1 MIIYNRNISR
11 SLTLLA
17 VVLLTSFAAAAQ
29 IVKGEA
35 KATYPSTAR
44 VDGNTVHIQKGDV
57 VTYEVTLDDNV
68 THISRVVLNELPSVA
83 SISSENYEFADHKL
97 RFQYQYNNEGTY
109 NSRYISVEVRGEE
122 QPWRYTIA
130 QTLVVDPDIT
140 LTIKASQDWGV
151 LSDEH
156 ILLTA
161 DVSTGND
168 GWNFRWHTGATTQTL
183 DYAPHNGE
191 STVHDAGVSVEATR
205 QSDDFKLEAS
215 YNIKVY
221 PRPQIIGDAV
231 LSSSARTVFS
241 GAKVQYTAPRAQV
254 SGGNSE
260 GWEYIWTGAS
270 PVAENSPW
278 VAEAIL
284 MNESTGRIDYT
295 TEVRIRNIGPDG
307 SVWLERNFSTNV
319 KAWPQP
325 VGTLDCSYTECFDGV
340 PFDASIVTAGGDP
353 EAWTYWWTLDGTY
366 LSNEKVC
373 TITTSGSDTNGTKRA
388 LLAQAF
394 NNPDGIDD
402 SYSRENW
409 HTLTSYPA
417 PVFGGQTG
425 ELSAFSGQE
434 FVLWGQAEG
443 GKPGAWQYEW
453 TCDGEQITNE
463 SAWLT
468 TSLVNDG
475 AQPVEHTFRLTV
487 TNSNDSYGLVH
498 EYVFPVIIYPA
509 PTVVLPEVVTEV
521 IKNERIEIPLS
532 VSGGD
537 PNAWSYIWRIDGATQ
552 DESSSTFSFTP
563 VTKGRYIVTA
573 EVVNSP
579 SLIYSRY
586 NETFTFNFTVYDEP
600 TLAVEGNGSND
611 VIACDGKNTRMAVR
625 GVGSGLWTYQWY
637 EGYAEIAGETN
648 RDINVVLD
656 NPGTD
661 PITKTY
667 RVVAHYKGGETPYE
681 QVFNV
686 TIYPRPNVVQE
697 SSVVNVYYDRNVYLN
712 VLTSG
717 GNPDG
722 WDYTWYID
730 GSRVDSYSQP
740 YINYTADTN
749 NKKTCEV
756 VVYVRNRGNGDTWY
770 TQTPFR
776 FTVNRYTTG
785 NVNFTEPYLDYN
797 GFISQEFTAFP
808 EGGYPDGWT
817 FEWTKDGELVG
828 TDQNMHVEY
837 ENNTDYSYATLYEV
851 TAKNAIGDD
860 IGYNQV
866 HTYKIYVWP
875 KIATPNEIRV
885 VRSSDMQ
892 EVDAIVSGDHIVA
905 SVTPATGGYN
915 YYSPSNN
922 RNAWT
927 YDWSVDGSYAGYDN
941 TSNEIGY
948 TLSLP
953 YSEEK
958 SSGDVTISA
967 QIRNT
972 PAPQQETWYN
982 KTYERTIH
990 VYTGPQTPRQLVPK
1004 GDGTTGTLI
1013 ALAGG
1018 GYNDD
1023 RLRDL
1028 GYEFVFGYTD
1038 RYSNQMYDMPAT
1050 KDRFYRF
1057 DPSEL
1062 NDYNKRFYV
1071 YAQWRYEDGS
1081 IVKSGLCYI
1090 DGYSD
1095 YNYGFSN
1102 SILGGGGRGDNSG
1115 VGSMGV
1121 GEISISSR
1129 GFAAELSEPAAASVS
1144 VRTTSG
1150 QLVFSRNYAAA
1161 MSFDEAFDHDFV
1173 PGIYIV
1179 TVQAG
1184 PSVETKK
1191 IVIR

>member
-1 MIIYNRNISR
+1 MIINNRNISR

-29 IVKGEA
+29 VVKGEA
-35 KATYPSTAR
+35 QATYPSTAR

-68 THISRVVLNELPSVA
+68 TTINRVVLNELPSIAV
-83 SISSENYEFADHKL
+83 ISRDNYEFADHKL
-97 RFQYQYNNEGTY
+97 RFEYKYDVERTY
-109 NSRYISVEVRGEE
+109 DSRYIAVEVPGEE
-122 QPWRYTIA
+122 QQWRYTIP

-140 LTIKASQDWGV
+140 LTITANQEWGV
-151 LSDEH
+151 LSDNH

-161 DVSTGND
+161 NVSTGNE

-183 DYAPHNGE
+183 DYAPHNGG
-191 STVHDAGVSVEATR
+191 SDVQNAGVSVTATR
-205 QSDDFKLEAS
+205 QSDDFRLEAS
-215 YNIKVY
+215 YSIRVY
-221 PRPQIIGDAV
+221 PQPQIIGDAV
-231 LSSSARTVFS
+231 LTSSASVVFS
-241 GAKVQYTAPRAQV
+241 GATVRYTAPQV

-260 GWEYIWTGAS
+260 GWEYSWTNAGA
-270 PVAENSPW
+270 VAGNP
-278 VAEAIL
+278 AEAESRL
-284 MNESTGRIDYT
+284 YNESSGRIDYPT
-295 TEVRIRNIGPDG
+295 AVRIRNVGPDG
-307 SVWLERNFSTNV
+307 SVWFNQEFTTNV
-319 KAWPQP
+319 TAWPQP
-325 VGTLDCSYTECFDGV
+325 VASLDCYYTECFDGD
-340 PFDASIVTAGGDP
+340 PFSASIVITGGDP

-373 TITTSGSDTNGTKRA
+373 TIMTSGSDTNGTKRE

-402 SYSRENW
+402 SYYRENW

-417 PVFGGQTG
+417 PVFGSQTG

-434 FVLWGQAEG
+434 FTLWGQAEG
-443 GKPGAWQYEW
+443 GKPGAWRFEW
-453 TCDGEQITNE
+453 TCDDEPITNDSE
-463 SAWLT
+463 WLT
-468 TSLVNDG
+468 TSLVNNG
-475 AQPVEHTFRLTV
+475 TQPVEHQYILRA
-487 TNSNDSYGLVH
+487 TNNNAIYGKTQL
-498 EYVFPVIIYPA
+498 YVFPIIIYPA
-509 PTVVLPEVVTEV
+509 PNVVLPDVATEV

-552 DESSSTFSFTP
+552 PETGSTFAFTP
-563 VTKGRYIVTA
+563 TTRGRYTVTA
-573 EVVNSP
+573 EVINSP
-579 SLIYSRY
+579 SLIYSPY

-611 VIACDGKNTRMAVR
+611 VITCDGRNTRMAVR
-625 GVGSGLWTYQWY
+625 GVGSGAWTYQWY
-637 EGYAEIAGETN
+637 EGSTEIAGETN

-697 SSVVNVYYDRNVYLN
+697 NSVVNVYYDRNVYLN
-712 VLTSG
+712 VEPSG

-722 WDYTWYID
+722 WDYIWYID

-740 YINYTADTN
+740 YYNYSAYTN
-749 NKKTCEV
+749 NNRTCDV
-756 VVYVRNRGNGDTWY
+756 VVYVRNRGNGETWY
-770 TQTPFR
+770 EQRRFD

-785 NVNFTEPYLDYN
+785 SVNFTEPYLDYN
-797 GFISQEFTAFP
+797 GFISQTLSASPVE
-808 EGGYPDGWT
+808 GYPDGWT
-817 FEWTKDGELVG
+817 FEWTKDGVFVG
-828 TDQNMHVEY
+828 TGQNMHVEY
-837 ENNTDYSYATLYEV
+837 ENTTDYAYSTVYEV
-851 TAKNAIGDD
+851 RAKNAIGDD
-860 IGYNQV
+860 IGYNQL

-875 KIATPNEIRV
+875 KISTPNEIRV
-885 VRSSDMQ
+885 VKASDMQ
-892 EVDAIVSGDHIVA
+892 EVDAIVSGDEIVA

-927 YDWSVDGSYAGYDN
+927 YDWTVSGSYAGYDN
-941 TSNEIGY
+941 TSTEIY
-948 TLSLP
+948 TPLSRP
-953 YSEEK
+953 YSEEM
-958 SSGDVTISA
+958 SYGDVTIRA
-967 QIRNT
+967 QISN
-972 PAPQQETWYN
+972 AAAYQQQTWFSE
-982 KTYERTIH
+982 TYEKTIH
-990 VYTGPQTPRQLVPK
+990 VYNAPLTPRQLVRK

-1013 ALAGG
+1013 VLASGG
-1018 GYNDD
+1018 FNDD
-1023 RLRDL
+1023 RLREL
-1028 GYEFVFGYTD
+1028 SYEFVFGYTD
-1038 RYSNQMYDMPAT
+1038 RNSNQMYDMPAT
-1050 KDRFYRF
+1050 EERFYRF
-1057 DPSEL
+1057 GPSEL

-1071 YAQWRYEDGS
+1071 YAQWRYPDGS
-1081 IVKSGLCYI
+1081 IVKSGLCYV
-1090 DGYSD
+1090 DGYTDDS
-1095 YNYGFSN
+1095 YGFNN

-1115 VGSMGV
+1115 VGSIGV

-1129 GFAAELSEPAAASVS
+1129 GFAAELSEPAAASVC

-1150 QLVFSRNYAAA
+1150 QLVFSRSYAAA
-1161 MSFDEAFDHDFV
+1161 TTFDEAFDHDFV

-1184 PSVETKK
+1184 ASVETKK

>member
-1 MIIYNRNISR
+1 MINNQNISR

-29 IVKGEA
+29 VIKGEA
-35 KATYPSTAR
+35 QATYPSTAR

-68 THISRVVLNELPSVA
+68 TTINRVVLNELPSIAV
-83 SISSENYEFADHKL
+83 ISRDDYVFADHKL
-97 RFQYQYNNEGTY
+97 RFEYKYDVERTY
-109 NSRYISVEVRGEE
+109 NSRYIAVEVPGEE
-122 QPWRYTIA
+122 QQWRYTIP

-140 LTIKASQDWGV
+140 LTITANQEWGV
-151 LSDEH
+151 LSDNH

-161 DVSTGND
+161 NVSTGNE
-168 GWNFRWHTGATTQTL
+168 GWNFRWHTGATTPTL
-183 DYAPHNGE
+183 DYTPHNGG
-191 STVHDAGVSVEATR
+191 SDVQNAGVSVTATR
-205 QSDDFKLEAS
+205 QSDDFTLEAS
-215 YNIKVY
+215 YSIKVY
-221 PRPQIIGDAV
+221 PQPQIIGDAV
-231 LSSSARTVFS
+231 LTSSASVVFS
-241 GAKVQYTAPRAQV
+241 GATVRYTAPQV

-260 GWEYIWTGAS
+260 GWEYIWTEAGAIAGN
-270 PVAENSPW
+270 PAVAENRLST
-278 VAEAIL
+278 
-284 MNESTGRIDYT
+284 ESTEGRDFT
-295 TEVRIRNIGPDG
+295 TAVRIRNVGPDG
-307 SVWLERNFSTNV
+307 SVWLNEYFTTRV

-325 VGTLDCSYTECFDGV
+325 VASLECPYDECFDGI
-340 PFDASIVTAGGDP
+340 PFDAFIVTAGGDP
-353 EAWTYWWTLDGTY
+353 DAWNYSWNLDGT
-366 LSNEKVC
+366 LLMGEKDRQFP
-373 TITTSGSDTNGTKRA
+373 TSGSDTNGTRHNLTA
-388 LLAQAF
+388 YAS
-394 NNPDGIDD
+394 NNPEGINEPFDWFNT
-402 SYSRENW
+402 YIF
-409 HTLTSYPA
+409 TSYPE
-417 PVFGGQTG
+417 PIFGGQTG
-425 ELSAFSGQE
+425 ELSAFSGQK
-434 FVLWGQAEG
+434 FTLWGQAEG
-443 GKPGAWQYEW
+443 GKPGAWRFEW
-453 TCDGEQITNE
+453 TCDDEPITNDSE
-463 SAWLT
+463 WLT
-468 TSLVNDG
+468 TSLVNNG
-475 AQPVEHTFRLTV
+475 TQPVEHTFRLKATAF
-487 TNSNDSYGLVH
+487 NSIYGVGH
-498 EYVFPVIIYPA
+498 DYVFPVIIYPA
-509 PTVVLPEVVTEV
+509 PAVVLPDVATEV

-552 DESSSTFSFTP
+552 PETGSTFSFTP
-563 VTKGRYIVTA
+563 VTKGRYTVTA
-573 EVVNSP
+573 EVTNSP
-579 SLIYSRY
+579 NNIYSAY
-586 NETFTFNFTVYDEP
+586 NETFTFDFTVYDEP

-611 VIACDGKNTRMAVR
+611 VITCDGRNTRMAVR
-625 GVGSGLWTYQWY
+625 GVGSGTWTYQWY
-637 EGYAEIAGETN
+637 EGAAEIAGETN
-648 RDINVVLD
+648 RDINVVLE
-656 NPGTD
+656 NPGTE
-661 PITKTY
+661 PTTKTY
-667 RVVAHYKGGETPYE
+667 RVEAHYKGGETPYE

-697 SSVVNVYYDRNVYLN
+697 SNIVNVYYDRNVYLN
-712 VLTSG
+712 VLPSG

-722 WDYTWYID
+722 WDYMWYID

-740 YINYTADTN
+740 YIYYSADTN

-756 VVYVRNRGNGDTWY
+756 VVYVRNRGNGETWY

-785 NVNFTEPYLDYN
+785 NVNFIEPYLDYN
-797 GFISQEFTAFP
+797 GFISQTLTATP
-808 EGGYPDGWT
+808 VEGYPDGWT
-817 FEWTKDGELVG
+817 FEWTRDGVLVG

-837 ENNTDYSYATLYEV
+837 ENNTDYSYVTVYEV
-851 TAKNAIGDD
+851 RAKNAIGDD
-860 IGYNQV
+860 IGYNKL

-875 KIATPNEIRV
+875 KITTPDEIRV
-885 VRSSDMQ
+885 VRSSDLR

-922 RNAWT
+922 RDAWT
-927 YDWSVDGSYAGYDN
+927 YDWTVDGSYAGYDN
-941 TSNEIGY
+941 TSTEIYY

-953 YSEEK
+953 YSEEM

-972 PAPQQETWYN
+972 PAPQQETWSN

-990 VYTGPQTPRQLVPK
+990 VYTGPQTPRQLVRK

-1023 RLRDL
+1023 RLREL

-1038 RYSNQMYDMPAT
+1038 RNSNQMYDMPAT
-1050 KDRFYRF
+1050 EERFYRF
-1057 DPSEL
+1057 GPSEL

-1071 YAQWRYEDGS
+1071 YAQWRYNDGS
-1081 IVKSGLCYI
+1081 IVKSGLCYL
-1090 DGYSD
+1090 DGDPD
-1095 YNYGFSN
+1095 YDYGFNN

-1115 VGSMGV
+1115 VGSIGV

-1161 MSFDEAFDHDFV
+1161 MSFDEAFNHDFV
-1173 PGIYIV
+1173 SGIYIV

-1184 PSVETKK
+1184 ASVETKK